1 MNWMIVEAALNLVA
15 IGMESSA
22 VVAKVKAL
30 EAEGKSPEDV
40 AKSLRQMEVDARA
53 ELRKALE

>member
-30 EAEGKSPEDV
+30 EAEGKTPEDV
-40 AKSLRQMEVDARA
+40 AKSLRQQEVDARA
-53 ELRKALE
+53 ALRKALE